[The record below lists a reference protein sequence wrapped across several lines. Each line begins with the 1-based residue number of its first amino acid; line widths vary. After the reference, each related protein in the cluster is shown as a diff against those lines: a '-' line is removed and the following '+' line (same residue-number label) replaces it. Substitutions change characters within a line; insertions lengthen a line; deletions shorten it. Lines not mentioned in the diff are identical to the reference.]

1 MKEGDLVRPA
11 AGLDLHGKEFGYGII
26 LDVWEDDYGIYY
38 YEVCWTNN
46 YGWWKSDELEMIS
59 EAG

>member
-11 AGLDLHGKEFGYGII
+11 PGLDVHREKLGYGII

-38 YEVCWTNN
+38 YEVCWVNDS
-46 YGWWKSDELEMIS
+46 GWWKSSELELMN

>member
-11 AGLDLHGKEFGYGII
+11 AGLDLHGKEFGCGII

-38 YEVCWTNN
+38 YEVHWANN
-46 YGWWKSDELEMIS
+46 YKVGS
-59 EAG
+59 